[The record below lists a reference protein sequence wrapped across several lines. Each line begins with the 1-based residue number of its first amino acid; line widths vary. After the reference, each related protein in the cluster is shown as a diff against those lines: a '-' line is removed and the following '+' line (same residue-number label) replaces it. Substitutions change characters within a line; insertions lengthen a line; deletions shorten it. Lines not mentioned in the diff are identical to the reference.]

1 MLWDGGHGGYGV
13 CMQNDI
19 NTGEKSLGALG
30 YGCEE
35 MVRCLNLYT
44 CM

>member
-30 YGCEE
+30 
-35 MVRCLNLYT
+35 MVARRWCDV
-44 CM
+44 

>member
-1 MLWDGGHGGYGV
+1 MGGHGGYGV

-19 NTGEKSLGALG
+19 NTREKSLGALG